1 MSDTEQIDPLA
12 LPLEGD
18 KEPEDEKDPYAD
30 LAEISE
36 RIDKCLKADAF
47 SRVFFENSWG
57 RNVFFYA
64 GAQWLRKVG
73 GRWERRNLPNW
84 FPRAQTN
91 KFAEKANDLITQLLQ
106 GGRVPISYTPA
117 TDDEADIGTAEVG
130 ERIREVMYTEAQ
142 CDEQA
147 HAIASWMVITGNAFG
162 IPHYD
167 MDEAHG
173 TVKVPYQQCQDCA
186 QLAAQPGAPE
196 GLGAPIDPE
205 DLNPD
210 ALACPVCQ
218 SANVVPMLD
227 AEGQPQDIAHSYPI
241 GAIQLEVAG
250 PFEIRGDHR
259 VSDVRKWRRFVHQK
273 KYDVSYA
280 KEKWPEFKEKI
291 QPDSGAGT
299 DTAQYFMDLF
309 ANLTPDFSFGAGLS
323 SNGGTAQK
331 EPKTTVY
338 CLRELPS
345 EKFPEGLYAVRVGKN
360 PEAVVEACPL
370 PTTYGAGVKKGQR
383 FLPLIHF
390 GCNIVP
396 GRLWRKTP
404 LDDLITLQVFR
415 NMIEANIRLSI
426 QRMGNAMWLLP
437 KGCGVDLLSGEPGQK
452 VPYNPVSVGGTQFA
466 KPERV
471 PADLNNV
478 GALVTMLKV
487 IDDAMER
494 ISGTFFLQGG
504 NAPPGVTA
512 ASALAY
518 LGEKGQQS
526 LSTLRTGWAQGW
538 AEFDKMGLEI
548 ARQNWDDNRMRA
560 VAGKNRKWQVEK
572 FSKADIQ
579 GAVNMVVDCNALAPK
594 SNATERAT
602 IGQLVQ
608 LGFVNPQ
615 DEEMQIEVLKTFGE
629 MKLKGSLD
637 IDIQDAAKEQDRFLT
652 DPDQVYLPEVRPFV
666 DNSTVH
672 LREHVDFAKTDEF
685 RELSQERQQAWLGH
699 IQNTVLDI
707 TTRRMMLTQAGLDP
721 DVPALAEVPS
731 AAAAVAAQ
739 AEAQAQQEQQ
749 AAAAAQNGGV
759 PNGAEGP
766 DPRLGPDGTA
776 PPEAQGPP
784 DIAASGV
791 AGAPQQASPA
801 ELPPDVKPEGSPRRI
816 DIPQ

>member
-1 MSDTEQIDPLA
+1 MSDIEQIDPLA
-12 LPLEGD
+12 APVPGAVD
-18 KEPEDEKDPYAD
+18 PENEKDPYQDFAD
-30 LAEISE
+30 ISE

-47 SRVFFENSWG
+47 SRVFFEGNWA

-64 GAQWLRKVG
+64 GAQWLRKTG
-73 GRWERRNLPNW
+73 GRWERRNLPGW

-117 TDDEADIGTAEVG
+117 TDDEADIGTADVG

-147 HAIASWMVITGNAFG
+147 HAIASWLVITGNCFG

-173 TVKVPYQQCQDCA
+173 TTAVPFQQCADCQA
-186 QLAAQPGAPE
+186 Q
-196 GLGAPIDPE
+196 IDPE
-205 DLNPD
+205 EIAPD
-210 ALACPVCQ
+210 APACPTCG
-218 SANVVPMLD
+218 SSNMAPT
-227 AEGQPQDIAHSYPI
+227 QDIAHEYPI
-241 GAIQLEVAG
+241 GAIQMEVAG

-259 VSDVRKWRRFVHQK
+259 ISDVRKWQKFVHQK
-273 KYDVSYA
+273 KYDLNWA
-280 KEKWPEFKEKI
+280 KEKWPDFKDKI
-291 QPDSGAGT
+291 TADSGTGN
-299 DTAQYFMDLF
+299 DTAQYYMDLF
-309 ANLTPDFSFGAGLS
+309 ANLTPDFAFGAGLS
-323 SNGGTAQK
+323 SNGSTAAK
-331 EPKTTVY
+331 YPKVTVY

-345 EKFPEGLYAVRVGKN
+345 EKYPQGLYAVRVGNN
-360 PEAVVEACPL
+360 PEAIVEATPL
-370 PTTYGAGVKKGQR
+370 PTKYGAGVKKGKN
-383 FLPLIHF
+383 FLPLIHW

-404 LDDLITLQVFR
+404 CDDLITLQVFR

-426 QRMGNAMWLLP
+426 QRMGNAMWMLP
-437 KGCGVDLLSGEPGQK
+437 KGCGVDILTGEPGQT

-466 KPERV
+466 KPERI

-548 ARQNWDDNRMRA
+548 ARENWDDNRMRA

-579 GAVNMVVDCNALAPK
+579 GAVNMIVDWNALAPK

-615 DEEMQIEVLKTFGE
+615 DEEMQITVLKKFGE
-629 MKLKGSLD
+629 LDLKGSLS
-637 IDIQDAAKEQDRFLT
+637 IDVEDAAKEQDRFLT
-652 DPDQVYLPEVRPFV
+652 QHVQPMVRPFV

-672 LREHVDFAKTDEF
+672 LREHVDFMKTDEF
-685 RELSQERQQAWLGH
+685 RELPTDQQNEFYEH
-699 IQNTVLDI
+699 VKNTVLDI
-707 TTRRMMLTQAGLDP
+707 TTRRIMLTQAGLDP

-731 AAAAVAAQ
+731 AAAAEAAQ
-739 AEAQAQQEQQ
+739 AALQAQQL
-749 AAAAAQNGGV
+749 AAQQNGGV
-759 PNGAEGP
+759 PNGAQGP
-766 DPRLGPDGTA
+766 DARLNPDGSQQQPA
-776 PPEAQGPP
+776 PDDTQMP

-801 ELPPDVKPEGSPRRI
+801 GLPPEVKPEGSPRRI
-816 DIPQ
+816 DLPQ

>member
-1 MSDTEQIDPLA
+1 MSDLEQIDPKAVPLA
-12 LPLEGD
+12 GEA
-18 KEPEDEKDPYAD
+18 ESEETTDPYKDYAD
-30 LAEISE
+30 ISE

-47 SRVFFENSWG
+47 SRVFFENNWA

-64 GAQWLRKVG
+64 GAQWLKKVG
-73 GRWERRNLPNW
+73 GRWERRNLPAW

-91 KFAEKANDLITQLLQ
+91 KFAEKGNDLITQLLQ
-106 GGRVPISYTPA
+106 GGRVPISYVPA
-117 TDDEADIGTAEVG
+117 TDDEASIGTAEVG
-130 ERIREVMYTEAQ
+130 ERIREVMYSEAK

-147 HAIASWMVITGNAFG
+147 HLIASWLVITGNCFG

-167 MDEAHG
+167 MDTAHG
-173 TVKVPYQQCQDCA
+173 VTQVPFQQCQDCQA
-186 QLAAQPGAPE
+186 MV
-196 GLGAPIDPE
+196 DPE
-205 DLNPD
+205 NVATDVP
-210 ALACPVCQ
+210 ACPECSSPNLTPLV
-218 SANVVPMLD
+218 D
-227 AEGQPQDIAHSYPI
+227 DDGQPTDIAHEYPI
-241 GAIQLEVAG
+241 GAIQLDIAG
-250 PFEIRGDHR
+250 PFEVRGDHR
-259 VSDVRKWRRFVHQK
+259 ISDVRKWQKFVHQK
-273 KYDVSYA
+273 KYDLSYA
-280 KEKWPEFKEKI
+280 KEKWSDFKDKI
-291 QPDSGAGT
+291 EPDSGASS

-309 ANLTPDFSFGAGLS
+309 ANLTPDFAFGTGLS
-323 SNGGTAQK
+323 ASGSTASK
-331 EPKTTVY
+331 YPKVTVY

-345 EKFPEGLYAVRVGKN
+345 EKYPEGLYAVRVGKN
-360 PEAVVEACPL
+360 PEAIVEATPL
-370 PTTYGAGVKKGQR
+370 PTTYGAGVKKGQK
-383 FLPLIHF
+383 FLPLIHW

-437 KGCGVDLLSGEPGQK
+437 KGCGVDILTGEPGQA
-452 VPYNPVSVGGTQFA
+452 VPYNPVSVGGTQLA
-466 KPERV
+466 KPERI
-471 PADLNNV
+471 PADLNNI
-478 GALVTMLKV
+478 GPLVTMLKV

-548 ARQNWDDNRMRA
+548 ARENWDDNRMRA
-560 VAGKNRKWQVEK
+560 VAGKNKKWQVEK

-579 GAVNMVVDCNALAPK
+579 GAVNMVVDWNALAPK

-615 DEEMQIEVLKTFGE
+615 DEEMQITVLKKFGE
-629 MKLKGSLD
+629 LELKGSLS
-637 IDIQDAAKEQDRFLT
+637 IDVEDAAKEQDRFLT
-652 DPDQVYLPEVRPFV
+652 QGIMPQVRPFV

-672 LREHVDFAKTDEF
+672 LREHVDFMKSDEF
-685 RELSQERQQAWLGH
+685 RELPEAQQNAFYEH
-699 IQNTVLDI
+699 VKNTVLDI
-707 TTRRMMLTQAGLDP
+707 TTRRMTLTQAGLDP

-731 AAAAVAAQ
+731 AAAQVAAQ
-739 AEAQAQQEQQ
+739 AALAAQQ
-749 AAAAAQNGGV
+749 AAAQQNGGV

-766 DPRLGPDGTA
+766 DDRLNPDGSQPA
-776 PPEAQGPP
+776 PAP
-784 DIAASGV
+784 DDSQMPDLAESGV
-791 AGAPQQASPA
+791 SAPAGAPEQASPA
-801 ELPPDVKPEGSPRRI
+801 AMPPTVKPAGSPRRI
-816 DIPQ
+816 DIPA